1 MSNYKSLEI
10 ELENFGVDLNCIRI
24 NQTPLD
30 STFCILNYGNKIEV
44 FFFERGIKFD
54 LETFDSNDEAI
65 KHFKDMILPVPFVY
79 KKFTGNSK

>member
-1 MSNYKSLEI
+1 MSKYKSLEI
-10 ELENFGVDLNCIRI
+10 ELENLGVDLSCIRI

-30 STFCILNYGNKIEV
+30 STFCILNYGNEIEV

>member
-10 ELENFGVDLNCIRI
+10 ELENLGVDLNCIRI

-30 STFCILNYGNKIEV
+30 STFCILNYGDEVEV

-54 LETFDSNDEAI
+54 LEAFDSNAEAI
-65 KHFKDMILPVPFVY
+65 EYFKKMILPIPFVY
-79 KKFTGNSK
+79 KNFTGNSK